1 MASTGD
7 RAGLVLAGG
16 YSRRFGDRE
25 KLLATLDGRPLVA
38 HAVAGLAPAVDG
50 VVVNCRH
57 EQVPGFRDAL
67 AAVAASVAVAPDPE
81 PDRGPAAGLVAGL
94 SPVAAP
100 WVAVVTGD
108 APFVDAAFLDFLF
121 DRAAAREGAVPH
133 LGGHPQVGHAVYRTE
148 AARRA
153 AVEAV
158 TADEGSLRSVADR
171 LDVATVGER
180 SVLERTA
187 RRTFRDVN
195 TPADLR
201 DLERGE

>member
-1 MASTGD
+1 MASKGG

-16 YSRRFGDRE
+16 HSRRFGDRD
-25 KLLATLDGRPLVA
+25 KLLATLDGRPLIA
-38 HAVAGLAPAVDG
+38 HAVAGLAPGVDG

-67 AAVAASVAVAPDPE
+67 AGLSASVAVAPDPD
-81 PDRGPAAGLVAGL
+81 PDRGPAAGLAAGL
-94 SPVAAP
+94 SPVSAR

-133 LGGHPQVGHAVYRTE
+133 IGGHPQVAHAVYRTE
-148 AARRA
+148 AVRRA
-153 AVEAV
+153 AVEVV
-158 TADEGSLRSVADR
+158 TAGDGSLRSVADR
-171 LDVATVGER
+171 LDVAFVTEA
-180 SVLERTA
+180 SVLDRTA
-187 RRTFRDVN
+187 PRTFQDVD

-201 DLERGE
+201 ALQREE